1 MIWDV
6 TYRCPG
12 EMLLR
17 FATVEGENEPMARH
31 NFHKKF
37 QDVFIKLIC
46 KKEKSPPYLT
56 PNGAQKST
64 T

>member
-1 MIWDV
+1 
-6 TYRCPG
+6 
-12 EMLLR
+12 MLLR
-17 FATVEGENEPMARH
+17 FATVEGENETMARH